1 MKKESIKLNKSI
13 YVGAT
18 VLDLSQLNVCNFWY
32 DFLKKEC
39 KEANILYMD
48 TDSFIFEVINQN
60 IILKDKDR
68 FDTSNFF
75 KDSELYNNENKNK
88 LGIMKDEYAENR
100 IREHIG
106 LKPKSYSIIAKN
118 NNENCIHKGDTGN
131 FTSDEDRDVLNNNKI
146 FTHQMKQM
154 VSLDHV
160 LFTKKINKQS

>member
-1 MKKESIKLNKSI
+1 MKKESIKLNKAI

-18 VLDLSQLNVCNFWY
+18 VLDLSQLNMCKFWY

-39 KEANILYMD
+39 KEANLLYMD

-60 IILKDKDR
+60 IILKDKDQ

-118 NNENCIHKGDTGN
+118 NNENKN
-131 FTSDEDRDVLNNNKI
+131 
-146 FTHQMKQM
+146 
-154 VSLDHV
+154 
-160 LFTKKINKQS
+160 TKKINKQSRSTFNDKGYYLSSEGRYIPPGFIDI

>member
-1 MKKESIKLNKSI
+1 MKKESIKLNKAI

-18 VLDLSQLNVCNFWY
+18 VLDLCQLSMYEFWY

-39 KEANILYMD
+39 KEANLLYMD
-48 TDSFIFEVINQN
+48 TDSFIIEVINQN
-60 IILKDKDR
+60 IILKDKDQ
-68 FDTSNFF
+68 FDTSNFCQ
-75 KDSELYNNENKNK
+75 DSELYNNQNKNK
-88 LGIMKDEYAENR
+88 LGTMKDEYAENG

-118 NNENCIHKGDTGN
+118 NNENCIHKGHTAN
-131 FTSDEDRDVLNNNKI
+131 FTRDEHRDVLNNNKI
-146 FTHQMKQM
+146 LTHQMNQI